1 MLRLRGEEGF
11 RARLTLATIA
21 GRPLRIDG
29 IRAHSPSAPGLA
41 PHEASFLRLLEKVTH
56 GAVVEINETGTSLR
70 YRPGVIVGGS
80 VEHECGTVRGV
91 SYFLEPLLLLSLYAR
106 KPLHATLR
114 GLTNGGP
121 DPSADAWRVV
131 GLPLLRRVCGLGAAA
146 DAAAALTANA
156 ATGDFGLRI
165 VRRGLPPLGGG
176 EIVLDAPRLAAIPPL
191 DLVDEGSVK
200 RVRGV
205 AYAARVT
212 PAATAGCVD
221 GVRGVLNALLADVYV
236 FTDGGSGGG
245 GKGAT
250 SPGYGVLLAA
260 ETTTGC
266 VVGAEASSEDELAT
280 LEAALEAA
288 EEESGQAR
296 GGGGSSDDDVDD
308 DDDSAAEGAP
318 SPSLPPAKRR
328 KHPPLPRTVGVAAAR
343 ALLAEVERGGVCDA
357 SCQGVLLLAASL
369 AERAAC
375 RVRVG
380 PLTPHAAACLRAA
393 RDVLGVT
400 FSLAPERESRTV
412 FASCMGAG
420 VRNRARVQT

>member
-1 MLRLRGEEGF
+1 M
-11 RARLTLATIA
+11 A
-21 GRPLRIDG
+21 
-29 IRAHSPSAPGLA
+29 
-41 PHEASFLRLLEKVTH
+41 
-56 GAVVEINETGTSLR
+56 
-70 YRPGVIVGGS
+70 
-80 VEHECGTVRGV
+80 
-91 SYFLEPLLLLSLYAR
+91 
-106 KPLHATLR
+106 
-114 GLTNGGP
+114 P

-156 ATGDFGLRI
+156 AAGDFGLRI

-205 AYAARVT
+205 AYAARVP
-212 PAATAGCVD
+212 PAATAGSVD

-245 GKGAT
+245 GKNAT

-266 VVGAEASSEDELAT
+266 VLGAEASSEDGLAA
-280 LEAALEAA
+280 LEVALEAA
-288 EEESGQAR
+288 EEEGGQA
-296 GGGGSSDDDVDD
+296 GGGSSGDDATD
-308 DDDSAAEGAP
+308 DDDSATEGAP
-318 SPSLPPAKRR
+318 SPALPPAKRR
-328 KHPPLPRTVGVAAAR
+328 KQPPLPRTVGVAAAR

-357 SCQGVLLLAASL
+357 SCQGVLLLAAAL

-375 RVRVG
+375 RVRIG

-412 FASCMGAG
+412 FASCVGAG